1 MLKKGMDFVIRKG
14 RIEDCRRT
22 LELIQELAVFEKAPN
37 EVGVTVQDFK
47 EDGFGV
53 RSIFEF
59 LVAEQGKEIIGVA
72 IFYEKYSTWKGR
84 CTYLEDLIVTESKRG
99 VGAGKALFEGV
110 INYAKERNSGR
121 MEWQVLDWNQPA
133 IDFYKSYN
141 AELDGTWYNG
151 RFTKEQLQNINL

>member
-1 MLKKGMDFVIRKG
+1 M
-14 RIEDCRRT
+14 T
-22 LELIQELAVFEKAPN
+22 QLIFDRDEELATWAETQYPDCAPLARPL
-37 EVGVTVQDFK
+37 T
-47 EDGFGV
+47 
-53 RSIFEF
+53 SIGIASSE
-59 LVAEQGKEIIGVA
+59 GEIIGVA